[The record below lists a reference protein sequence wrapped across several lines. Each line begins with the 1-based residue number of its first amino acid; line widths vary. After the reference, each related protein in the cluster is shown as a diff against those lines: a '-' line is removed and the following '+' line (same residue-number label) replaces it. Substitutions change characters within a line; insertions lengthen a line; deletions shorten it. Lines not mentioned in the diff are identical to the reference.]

1 MKNPFKNSNTNLRYY
16 SFSYYTKQTF
26 DSKIAKVSLDAGLT
40 CPNRDG
46 KISKGGCSFCS
57 SLGSGDFIGART
69 ESLLKQYEVNKE
81 MMQRKWPDSKT
92 IAYFQAFT
100 NTYTSLD
107 NLKRMVE
114 PFLHM
119 DEVVA
124 IDIATRPDCL
134 EDDMIEY
141 LNDLCKVKPI
151 WIELGLQTFDNQIAE
166 DFNRGY
172 DTEVFLDTIARLK
185 KTELKTTVH
194 LINGL
199 PNESKAS
206 MINNAKQLSD
216 LKVDAIKIHMLHL
229 VSDSRLGQQ
238 YLKNPFHLLTREEYV
253 DIIVDQLEVIHEDII
268 MERLTGDADFDKL
281 IEPLWTQKKTIVLN
295 EIQKLLVKRNTWQG
309 RLVK

>member
-1 MKNPFKNSNTNLRYY
+1 MSNPFKNSNTNLRYY

-107 NLKRMVE
+107 NLKRMIE

-134 EDDMIEY
+134 EDEMIEY
-141 LNDLCKVKPI
+141 FSEVSKIKPI
-151 WIELGLQTFDNQIAE
+151 WIELGLQTFDDQIGR

-172 DTEVFLDTIARLK
+172 DSEVFFDTIRRIK
-185 KTELKTTVH
+185 KTDIKTTVH

-199 PNESKAS
+199 PNESAES
-206 MINNAKQLSD
+206 MVNNAKILSD
-216 LKVDAIKIHMLHL
+216 LRVDAIKIHMLHL

-238 YLKNPFHLLTREEYV
+238 YLKEPFPLLSREEYV
-253 DIIVDQLEVIHEDII
+253 DIVVRQLEVIHEDII

-309 RLVK
+309 RLSQ

>member
-1 MKNPFKNSNTNLRYY
+1 MMNPFKNSDTNLRYY

-26 DSKIAKVSLDAGLT
+26 DSKVAKVSLDAGLT

-69 ESLLKQYEVNKE
+69 ESLLEQYRVNKE

-134 EDDMIEY
+134 EDEMIEY
-141 LNDLCKVKPI
+141 LNNLCKIKPI
-151 WIELGLQTFDNQIAE
+151 WIELGLQTFDNKIAE

-172 DTEVFLDTIARLK
+172 DSDVFFDTIERLK
-185 KTELKTTVH
+185 KTDLKVTVH

-199 PNESKAS
+199 PYESKQS
-206 MINNAKQLSD
+206 MINNAKILSD
-216 LKVDAIKIHMLHL
+216 LRVDAIKIHMLHL

-238 YLKNPFHLLTREEYV
+238 YLKNPFPLLSLKEYV
-253 DIIVDQLEVIHEDII
+253 EIVVSQLEVIHEDII

-295 EIQKLLVKRNTWQG
+295 EIQKLLVAKDTYQG
-309 RLVK
+309 RLAQ

>member
-1 MKNPFKNSNTNLRYY
+1 MNPFKNSDTNLRYY

-26 DSKIAKVSLDAGLT
+26 DSKVAKVSLDAGLT

-69 ESLLKQYEVNKE
+69 ESLLEQYRVNKE

-134 EDDMIEY
+134 EDEMIEY
-141 LNDLCKVKPI
+141 LNNLCKIKPI
-151 WIELGLQTFDNQIAE
+151 WIELGLQTFDNKIAE

-172 DTEVFLDTIARLK
+172 DSDVFFDTIERLK
-185 KTELKTTVH
+185 KTDLKVTVH

-199 PNESKAS
+199 PYESKQS
-206 MINNAKQLSD
+206 MINNAKILSD
-216 LKVDAIKIHMLHL
+216 LRVDAIKIHMLHL

-238 YLKNPFHLLTREEYV
+238 YLKNPFPLLSLKEYV
-253 DIIVDQLEVIHEDII
+253 EIVVSQLEVIHEDII

-295 EIQKLLVKRNTWQG
+295 EIQKLLVAKDTYQG
-309 RLVK
+309 RLAQ

>member
-1 MKNPFKNSNTNLRYY
+1 MSNPFKNSNTNLRYY
-16 SFSYYTKQTF
+16 SFSYNTKQTF
-26 DSKIAKVSLDAGLT
+26 DSKISKVSLDAGLT

-107 NLKRMVE
+107 NLKRMIE

-134 EDDMIEY
+134 EDEMIEY
-141 LNDLCKVKPI
+141 FCEVSKIKPI
-151 WIELGLQTFDNQIAE
+151 WIELGLQTFDDQIGQ

-172 DTEVFLDTIARLK
+172 DSEVFFDTIRRIK
-185 KTELKTTVH
+185 KTDIKTTVH

-199 PNESKAS
+199 PNESAES
-206 MINNAKQLSD
+206 MINNAKILSD
-216 LKVDAIKIHMLHL
+216 LRVDAIKIHMLHL

-238 YLKNPFHLLTREEYV
+238 YLKEPFPLLSREEYV
-253 DIIVDQLEVIHEDII
+253 DIVVRQLEVIHEDII

-309 RLVK
+309 RHSQ

>member
-1 MKNPFKNSNTNLRYY
+1 MMNPFKNSDTNLRYY

-26 DSKIAKVSLDAGLT
+26 NSKVAKVSLDAGLT

-69 ESLLKQYEVNKE
+69 ESLLEQYRVNKE
-81 MMQRKWPDSKT
+81 MMQRKWPNSKT

-134 EDDMIEY
+134 EDEMIEY
-141 LNDLCKVKPI
+141 LNNLCKIKPI
-151 WIELGLQTFDNQIAE
+151 WIELGLQTFDNKIAE

-172 DTEVFLDTIARLK
+172 DSDVFFDTIERLK
-185 KTELKTTVH
+185 KTDLKVTVH

-199 PNESKAS
+199 PYESKQS
-206 MINNAKQLSD
+206 MINNAKILSD
-216 LKVDAIKIHMLHL
+216 LRVDAIKIHMLHL

-238 YLKNPFHLLTREEYV
+238 YLKNPFPLLSLKEYV
-253 DIIVDQLEVIHEDII
+253 EIVVSQLEVIHEDII

-295 EIQKLLVKRNTWQG
+295 EIQKLLVAKDTYQG
-309 RLVK
+309 RLAQ